1 MRCGVLLLT
10 ALTAVG
16 SDLAAMA
23 AGSGNSANDRLLA
36 LPPDE
41 QAAMLTK
48 GIKGCAGE
56 SVFPM
61 GVVTTAKWKGLAY
74 WSVHC
79 KDGRDFAVQ
88 IAPDPKAPWIAAD
101 CGALKGSG
109 KECFKKF

>member
-16 SDLAAMA
+16 SGLAAMA

-61 GVVTTAKWKGLAY
+61 GVVTTA
-74 WSVHC
+74 
-79 KDGRDFAVQ
+79 
-88 IAPDPKAPWIAAD
+88 
-101 CGALKGSG
+101 SG
-109 KECFKKF
+109 KVSRTGACTARTAEISPFRSLRIPRPHGSRPIAER